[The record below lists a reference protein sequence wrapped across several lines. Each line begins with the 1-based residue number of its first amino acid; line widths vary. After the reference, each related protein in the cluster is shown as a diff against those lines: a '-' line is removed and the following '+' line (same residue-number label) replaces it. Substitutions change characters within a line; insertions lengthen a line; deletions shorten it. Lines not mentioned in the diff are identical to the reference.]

1 MYESYY
7 FGVIGPGLLNQVPT
21 LRVRGVSGF
30 GKRLAYGPE
39 FFVLGSGRFRKWVW
53 CLRGLR
59 LKGFAHSESHVASPL
74 PLKPSTSA
82 SHKP

>member
-39 FFVLGSGRFRKWVW
+39 FFVFLDLDVLGSGFGV
-53 CLRGLR
+53 
-59 LKGFAHSESHVASPL
+59 
-74 PLKPSTSA
+74 
-82 SHKP
+82 